1 MHAYLRTYTLTFVYA
16 CMHAC
21 MHAYLPTYVHACIH
35 TQVIERFGGV
45 YVDTDFEAL
54 KSIDPLLKGLSFFV
68 GT

>member
-1 MHAYLRTYTLTFVYA
+1 
-16 CMHAC
+16 MHAC